1 MRTRASVTN
10 TCRCSQRYSSI
21 NATGKDL
28 FVLQSAPVLQL
39 RDAAGNAVVGF
50 RGTFE
55 VRSSGG
61 DATTQL
67 GFGNKMSFHAGGS
80 RVTLREIFM
89 TTQKSR
95 DLGISLL
102 FRSSCCSLLSQVSDD
117 IRSSTL
123 NLSGAAT
130 GMQVSIHSSI
140 TSGEPFSIV
149 ATAVAQDGGTAYG
162 FQGRVA
168 ITLPLASEGFV
179 HTGAKQAQNGMA
191 RFDNLVMTHIG
202 KFKAELTG
210 FPIGYFTPELQSS
223 QVEFDVVL
231 GTGSRLRVF
240 QQPGGATGG
249 LSFASQPVVQVVD
262 KADNYVGSTPHTIT
276 VTAVLHR
283 APGSAPASSNG
294 KLLGTNPRE
303 CAVGMCYFFDLAVDK
318 TGRYYLSFAGSH
330 GIVSDGVF
338 THEFEVQTGAVATVN
353 AVQSPALSTGGI
365 QFPIQ
370 PVVAVTDAGGNWI
383 YSSTQQVEVAACCN
397 CETVSA
403 FACPLNGSTTTAA
416 EQGVATFR
424 GLTSLTT
431 SNNILLRFRLL
442 PVAGGACLCFCR
454 SGMPRVPLHSC

>member
-1 MRTRASVTN
+1 MRIRASVIN

-80 RVTLREIFM
+80 RVTLRGIFM

-130 GMQVSIHSSI
+130 GMQMSISSSI

-191 RFDNLVMTHIG
+191 RFDNLVMTRVG
-202 KFKAELTG
+202 NFDAELTG

-223 QVEFDVVL
+223 QAVRCDFDGRL
-231 GTGSRLRVF
+231 CQQSRF
-240 QQPGGATGG
+240 GAAG
-249 LSFASQPVVQVVD
+249 LPAE
-262 KADNYVGSTPHTIT
+262 
-276 VTAVLHR
+276 
-283 APGSAPASSNG
+283 APGLWQDLPH
-294 KLLGTNPRE
+294 LLHCARYANDVCVAALLPPNRCQSCTSLLLAARSPRQ
-303 CAVGMCYFFDLAVDK
+303 CLGP
-318 TGRYYLSFAGSH
+318 TGREPS
-330 GIVSDGVF
+330 
-338 THEFEVQTGAVATVN
+338 
-353 AVQSPALSTGGI
+353 GGHR
-365 QFPIQ
+365 PIRRS
-370 PVVAVTDAGGNWI
+370 G
-383 YSSTQQVEVAACCN
+383 
-397 CETVSA
+397 
-403 FACPLNGSTTTAA
+403 
-416 EQGVATFR
+416 
-424 GLTSLTT
+424 
-431 SNNILLRFRLL
+431 
-442 PVAGGACLCFCR
+442 CR
-454 SGMPRVPLHSC
+454 SGPCQGHGARYCRLPGGDSGGCGRCHDSGDLACRRKGARLYPPDGLPRCHHYVGIGGKDRHQQSAARGVAVSEHVGQSCHASLCVDAGAGAGLAGV